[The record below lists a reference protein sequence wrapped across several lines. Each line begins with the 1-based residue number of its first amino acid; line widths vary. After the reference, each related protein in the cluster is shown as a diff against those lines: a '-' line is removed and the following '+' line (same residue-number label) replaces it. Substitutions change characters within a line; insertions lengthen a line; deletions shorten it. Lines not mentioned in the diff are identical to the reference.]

1 MSNLNGNV
9 TIEAIE
15 QQIAD
20 SKKTENTK
28 NANKF
33 DVNNYLDTKLK
44 AGETSRKIKL
54 RILPVSADNSRF
66 CVEIKTHSLKVHKD
80 IALSGFKSFIC
91 LNDSQIPN
99 YDANVKC
106 PICEKAFELFK
117 ASKDLKGKGEIEK
130 ADPLFKKACTLMNKS
145 TYIVRVI
152 DRSKENEGVKFW
164 RFNKNSKGEGIF
176 DKLITLYQN
185 RRDSYKENGRGDYNI
200 FDLNNGR
207 DIILTVTRQFDKNGK
222 EIAPSYQI
230 DAEDFEKP
238 LSTDIEQ
245 MNKWIQDTKQW
256 YDAYTARTAE
266 YLAIIAEDKI
276 PVKNENGQWVAKTE
290 QKEEEK
296 EKQKALEEAQEILND
311 KSDNVNVNVVS
322 TETEDDDLPF

>member
-20 SKKTENTK
+20 SKKSENG
-28 NANKF
+28 NVNKKTF
-33 DVNNYLDTKLK
+33 DENNYLDTKLK
-44 AGETSRKIKL
+44 PGETSRKIKI
-54 RILPVSADNSRF
+54 RILPVSVDNPRF

-80 IALSGFKSFIC
+80 IATSGFKSFIC
-91 LNDSQIPN
+91 LNDKQIPN
-99 YDANVKC
+99 YDENIKC
-106 PICEKAFELFK
+106 PICSKAFELFK
-117 ASKDLKGKGEIEK
+117 ASKELKEKGELAKSE
-130 ADPLFKKACTLMNKS
+130 PLFKKACSLMNKS

-152 DRSKENEGVKFW
+152 DRNKEEQGVKFW

-185 RRDSYKENGRGDYNI
+185 RRDSYRENGRGDYNI

-238 LSTDIEQ
+238 LSQDVEQ

-266 YLAIIAEDKI
+266 YLKIIAEDEV
-276 PVKNENGQWVAKTE
+276 PVKNSEGKWVAKVQQIE
-290 QKEEEK
+290 NANKEEEAVK
-296 EKQKALEEAQEILND
+296 EAQTILED
-311 KSDNVNVNVVS
+311 KTVVVNTVDPSD
-322 TETEDDDLPF
+322 TGDDLPF